1 MPEEQIQIVPENK
14 LKIVGQAETRVNLV
28 EIAYEDKTKGI
39 KSYGCLF
46 MNDAGKM
53 EFEGDNIEESARMF
67 FEECLKP
74 ICEKHI
80 ELIID
85 KRQHPLFYW
94 KENI

>member
-1 MPEEQIQIVPENK
+1 MTEEQIQIEPENE

-28 EIAYEDKTKGI
+28 EIAYEDETKGI

-46 MNDAGKM
+46 INDAGKM

-74 ICEKHI
+74 MCEKYI
-80 ELIID
+80 KEL
-85 KRQHPLFYW
+85 L
-94 KENI
+94 